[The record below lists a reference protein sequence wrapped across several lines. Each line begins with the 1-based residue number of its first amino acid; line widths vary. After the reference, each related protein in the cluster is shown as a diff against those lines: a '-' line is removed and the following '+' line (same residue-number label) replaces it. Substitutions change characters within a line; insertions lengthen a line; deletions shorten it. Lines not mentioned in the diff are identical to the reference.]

1 MEQKQQMLRKSF
13 DVFLLV
19 GGVLVTAA
27 TLAWLEQ
34 SSLQNGYTAW
44 NADLALAAGPLFAI
58 LGSLSLI
65 LRGYAGQHEAR
76 RIIATTAFLIA
87 LTAGAT
93 GVGVFT
99 VMHAQ
104 NRDTLENGLTDTLD
118 LTQALIA
125 SILER
130 ATLRLPAYASEPL
143 YANGLAGPGPR
154 RQEILAPALLRILA
168 DGATSVAVEDLQ
180 GQVVATAGKPFS
192 RAELALPL
200 AQRKGTK
207 LVWANGRFYLRNKQ
221 PIVQHGRMRGY
232 LRLEQALPRVLT
244 SVLLDASRRHSSSMA
259 LALCGRDGESVACFP
274 TRFQAAPFR
283 LPAGHGTAALPIARA
298 LSGQSGV
305 TLRRNY
311 RGTPVVAAYRP
322 VGNTGLGM
330 VVTINARELYGAP
343 AQKLFMLLPFLIG
356 MIGFGILLVRWR
368 VRPLAAQLLESR
380 EELKALIEHVP
391 DGVVTINHRGVI
403 QMFSPAAER
412 MFGWPAAEAV
422 GRNVGMLMP
431 EPERSGHD
439 DHLNRYLAGGG
450 SRIIGIGP
458 REVLA
463 QRKDGTCLATELAVA
478 EIHADGKRCFIGVLR
493 DITARKAVEEEYRLL
508 FTSSLLGAA
517 LVSDA
522 GAFLRVNPALLAMLG
537 YGEETLLS
545 LGLLAALAAEDRSR
559 IEGMMGRLLTDT
571 TGGSGETGLLRL
583 LHQTGRTVWV
593 RFALA
598 LARDN
603 VRGARWFVLQIEDV
617 TAEREAS
624 EALMR
629 SEQRFRAIFGESASS
644 IGVLDR
650 EGRILEINAAA
661 CKLLGYDAD
670 ELRAMR
676 AAAVIHPEDREDA
689 LALFAR
695 VYADGH
701 SARHVLRLQQRNG
714 AIRHAHVAAA
724 LMRGDGRDADTLVV
738 MAQDI
743 TEMVRVRN
751 ALSQQKTFLNAVLE
765 TISAGVVACDGQG
778 NLVYFN
784 RAAKAL
790 HSAIDLNLPPDA
802 WARGYD
808 LYRPDGATPLA
819 PEEVP
824 LYRALRGEEVCDLEI
839 VIAPRGKP
847 TRRALCSGRKMQAE
861 TGEDLGA
868 VIVVHDITALRESE
882 AETRWLVEII
892 ESTSDLVV
900 SMDDD
905 GRIAYINSAGR
916 DILGLDPD
924 QLAGELR
931 IQDFYP
937 DASADRIF
945 KEGIPT
951 ALSAGTWQGECMVRD
966 KSGREIPVS
975 QVIIGHREQTEQR
988 PRVSAIMRD
997 ISERKKAQ
1005 ERLTWLAYHDPLT
1018 TLPNRFLL
1026 RDRVEQAIAK
1036 ARWHERSLALLFLD
1050 LDRFKNINDT
1060 LGHEVGDQLLKQVA
1074 ARLGRIVRGDDTVA
1088 RIGGDE
1094 FVILIEDFAHPTDV
1108 ALVAKKIVDGLTTPF
1123 TLETGEFFVTASAG
1137 VAVFPSDGDDVR
1149 TLLRNADTAMY
1160 RAKDKGRNQFH
1171 FYRPEMNTHMAE
1183 RLSLEN
1189 GLRRA
1194 LERGEFLLHYQPK
1207 VHLATGGITGVEVLL
1222 RWAHPERGLVSPL
1235 DFIPLLEETGLIEP
1249 VSAWVMDAACAQLK
1263 RWRKLGFDGLRVAV
1277 NLSPRQFAHE
1287 GVGEV
1292 FMRCFHQHGLEA
1304 GAIEAEITESLL
1316 MQHPDRAAQ
1325 VLQEMRAMGVTVAID
1340 DFGTGYSSLAYLS
1353 RFPVDTLKIDRAFVR
1368 GLPDNRNDA
1377 AIARAILEMA
1387 RALDIKV
1394 IAEGVETA
1402 SQAEFLRAHGCHEMQ
1417 GWLFSKALPAEEMET
1432 LMREGKTLVL

>member
-1 MEQKQQMLRKSF
+1 MEQKQKMLRKSF

-27 TLAWLEQ
+27 TLAWLGQ
-34 SSLQNGYTAW
+34 SSLQNGYTTR
-44 NADLALAAGPLFAI
+44 NADLALAAGPLFAT

-76 RIIATTAFLIA
+76 RIIATAAFLIA

-93 GVGVFT
+93 GVGVFV

-118 LTQALIA
+118 LSQTLIA
-125 SILER
+125 STLER
-130 ATLRLPAYASEPL
+130 AALRLPAYAGEPL
-143 YANGLAGPGPR
+143 YANDLAGPEPR
-154 RQEILAPALLRILA
+154 RQEILAPTLLRILA
-168 DGATSVAVEDLQ
+168 SGATAAAVEDLQ
-180 GQVVATAGKPFS
+180 GHVVATAGKPFTH
-192 RAELALPL
+192 AELALPL
-200 AQRKGTK
+200 AQREGTK

-221 PIVQHGRMRGY
+221 PLVQHGHARGY
-232 LRLEQALPRVLT
+232 LRVEQALPRALA
-244 SVLLDASRRHSSSMA
+244 SILLDIPKLHSTSMVV
-259 LALCGRDGESVACFP
+259 ALCGRDNKSAACFP
-274 TRFQAAPFR
+274 TRFQPAPFR

-298 LSGQSGV
+298 LSGQTGV
-305 TLRRNY
+305 VQERNY

-322 VGNTGLGM
+322 IGNTGLGM
-330 VVTINARELYGAP
+330 VVTVNARELYSAP
-343 AQKLFMLLPFLIG
+343 AQKLFILLPLLIG

-380 EELKALIEHVP
+380 EELKALIDHVP
-391 DGVVTINHRGVI
+391 DGIVTINPRGMI

-439 DHLNRYLAGGG
+439 SHLSRYLADGRP
-450 SRIIGIGP
+450 RIIGIGP

-463 QRKDGTCLATELAVA
+463 QRKDGACFAAEVAVA
-478 EIHADGKRCFIGVLR
+478 EIHADGKRCFVGVLR
-493 DITARKAVEEEYRLL
+493 DITARKAAEEEYRLL
-508 FTSSLLGAA
+508 FTSSFYGAG
-517 LVSDA
+517 LVSVA
-522 GAFLRVNPALLAMLG
+522 GAFLRVNPALARLLG
-537 YGEETLLS
+537 YREEELRA
-545 LGLLAALAAEDRSR
+545 LGLAAILPGEDWGQFEA
-559 IEGMMGRLLTDT
+559 IMDRLLTAAD
-571 TGGSGETGLLRL
+571 GGGGENGLLRL

-598 LARDN
+598 LARDG
-603 VRGARWFVLQIEDV
+603 VRKARWFVLQTEDV
-617 TAEREAS
+617 TAERQAL
-624 EALMR
+624 EALTR
-629 SEQRFRAIFGESASS
+629 SERRFRAVFDESASP

-650 EGRILEINAAA
+650 AGRILEINPAA
-661 CKLLGYDAD
+661 CKLLGYAGD
-670 ELRAMR
+670 ELRAMG
-676 AAAVIHPEDREDA
+676 AAAVIHPEDREET

-695 VYADGH
+695 VFAEGRG
-701 SARHVLRLQQRNG
+701 ARHVLRLQQRDG
-714 AIRHAHVAAA
+714 GIRHVHLAAA
-724 LMRGDGRDADTLVV
+724 LMRGDDGHADTLVA

-765 TISAGVVACDGQG
+765 TISAGVVACDNKGG
-778 NLVYFN
+778 LVYFN
-784 RAAKAL
+784 RAAKEL
-790 HSAIDLNLPPDA
+790 HSVIDLNLPPQA

-808 LYRPDGATPLA
+808 LYRADGATPLA

-824 LYRALRGEEVCDLEI
+824 LSRALQGEDVRDAEI
-839 VIAPRGKP
+839 VIAARGRPPRQ
-847 TRRALCSGRKMQAE
+847 ALCSGRKMRTE

-868 VIVVHDITALRESE
+868 VVVIHDITALRESE
-882 AETRWLVEII
+882 AETRWLAEII

-1160 RAKDKGRNQFH
+1160 RAKEKGRNQFH